1 MHSLRKNREV
11 ENMGKRIDG
20 RIPQNSGDGAGFK
33 QYNAVQSPWNKLMSY
48 QDALHYASRFESVL
62 SAAVAQAYR
71 IIIPDYATRASEMCK
86 EAYGRLLY
94 TGMNYPNDDGFGIH
108 PFMCG
113 SYPGAL
119 IGDKGDDA
127 LLMCGR
133 CQDFGTYRCEKE
145 LDVCDWD
152 ICGSELCRATTMSL
166 QGQADATASRHR
178 KGHKLDYMMVEAKG
192 CGDRHCRIIAENREK
207 YPAPDHE
214 LWESFGPAVTDDYK
228 KYTEE
233 EDCVSESMMFR
244 EECNYRF
251 VNGTNNE
258 TDSSNQM
265 VNMSTAASL
274 YLLPA
279 IDNAVKLEYTTA
291 ENAEW
296 IKKCVLEAAGK
307 AMFGERYAIRACREW
322 LGVPDSIG
330 EDGRVLGG
338 VIEMLLQSLVCGYE
352 IEAFNK
358 DEVIYVINR
367 GDLAIT
373 GTQSL
378 CEAHLYMWNGMVK
391 TLVNAMWSVWEEDS
405 PKGKMRIRIGKKID
419 KFM

>member
-1 MHSLRKNREV
+1 
-11 ENMGKRIDG
+11 MGKKIDG

-274 YLLPA
+274 NLLPA

>member
-1 MHSLRKNREV
+1 MTK
-11 ENMGKRIDG
+11 KIDE
-20 RIPQNSGDGAGFK
+20 RIPQDSGNGAAFK
-33 QYNAVQSPWNKLMSY
+33 TYNAVQSPWNKLMSY
-48 QDALHYASRFESVL
+48 QDALHYASRFEAVL

-71 IIIPDYATRASEMCK
+71 IIIPDYETRASEMCK
-86 EAYGRLLY
+86 EAYQRLYATGLY
-94 TGMNYPNDDGFGIH
+94 YPNDDGFGIH

-152 ICGSELCRATTMSL
+152 ICCSELCRATTMSL
-166 QGQADATASRHR
+166 QGQADATATRHR
-178 KGHKLDYMMVEAKG
+178 KGKKLDYMMVEAKG
-192 CGDRHCRIIAENREK
+192 CGDRHCRIVAENREK

-214 LWESFGPAVTDDYK
+214 LWQSFGPAVSQDYI

-233 EDCVSESMMFR
+233 EDTVSESMMFR

-265 VNMSTAASL
+265 VNLSTAASL

-279 IDNAVKLEYTTA
+279 IDNAVKLGYTTA
-291 ENAEW
+291 ENADW
-296 IKKCVLEAAGK
+296 IKKCVLEASGK

-322 LGVPDSIG
+322 LGYP
-330 EDGRVLGG
+330 EQYPADGRLLGG
-338 VIEMLLQSLVCGYE
+338 VIEMLLQSLVCAYE

-358 DEVIYVINR
+358 DEVIYVIDR
-367 GDLAIT
+367 GGLAIT

-378 CEAHLYMWNGMVK
+378 CEAHLYMWQGMVK
-391 TLVNAMWSVWEEDS
+391 TLVSAEWSVWEEDS
-405 PKGKMRIRIGKKID
+405 PKGKMRVKIAKKID

>member
-1 MHSLRKNREV
+1 
-11 ENMGKRIDG
+11 MGKKIDG

-214 LWESFGPAVTDDYK
+214 LWESFGPAVSDDYK

-265 VNMSTAASL
+265 VNLSTAASL

-358 DEVIYVINR
+358 DEVSYVINR

-378 CEAHLYMWNGMVK
+378 CEAQLYMWNGMVK

>member
-1 MHSLRKNREV
+1 
-11 ENMGKRIDG
+11 MGKKIDG

-178 KGHKLDYMMVEAKG
+178 KGHKLDYMMVEAMG

>member
-1 MHSLRKNREV
+1 MSKKINE
-11 ENMGKRIDG
+11 
-20 RIPQNSGDGAGFK
+20 RIPANSGDNAGFRK
-33 QYNAVQSPWNKLMSY
+33 YNAVQSPWNKLMSY

-62 SAAVAQAYR
+62 SAAVGQAYR
-71 IIIPDYATRASEMCK
+71 IIIPDYETRASEMCK
-86 EAYGRLLY
+86 EAYARLYQTGLY
-94 TGMNYPNDDGFGIH
+94 YPNDDGFGIH

-133 CQDFGTYRCEKE
+133 CNDFGTYRCEKE

-152 ICGSELCRATTMSL
+152 IVGSELCRATTMSL

-178 KGHKLDYMMVEAKG
+178 KGHKLDYLMVEAKG
-192 CGDRHCRIIAENREK
+192 CGDRHCRIIAESREK
-207 YPAPDHE
+207 YPAPEHE
-214 LWESFGPAVTDDYK
+214 LWESFGPAVSDDYK
-228 KYTEE
+228 KFTKE

-244 EECNYRF
+244 EECDYKF
-251 VNGTNNE
+251 VNGVNNE

-265 VNMSTAASL
+265 VNLSTAASL

-279 IDNAVKLEYTTA
+279 IDNAVKLGYTTA
-291 ENAEW
+291 EQAEW

-307 AMFGERYAIRACREW
+307 AMFGERYSIRACREW

-330 EDGRVLGG
+330 EDGRLLGG
-338 VIEMLLQSLVCGYE
+338 VIEMLLQSLVCGYVC
-352 IEAFNK
+352 EAFNEN
-358 DEVIYVINR
+358 EVIYTINR
-367 GDLAIT
+367 SDLAIT

-378 CEAHLYMWNGMVK
+378 CECHLYMWNGMVK
-391 TLVNAMWSVWEEDS
+391 TLVNAQWSVWEEDS
-405 PKGKMRIRIGKKID
+405 PAGKLRIKIARKID

>member
-1 MHSLRKNREV
+1 MSRK
-11 ENMGKRIDG
+11 IQG
-20 RIPQNSGDGAGFK
+20 RIPADSGNGAGFTS
-33 QYNAVQSPWNKLMSY
+33 YNAVQSPWNRLMSY
-48 QDALHYASRFESVL
+48 QDALHYASRFEAVL

-71 IIIPDYATRASEMCK
+71 IIIPDYETRASEMCK
-86 EAYGRLLY
+86 EAYGRLYY
-94 TGMNYPNDDGFGIH
+94 TGINYPGDDGFGIH

-152 ICGSELCRATTMSL
+152 ICCSELCRATTMSL
-166 QGQADATASRHR
+166 QGQADATESRHR
-178 KGHKLDYMMVEAKG
+178 KGKKLDYMMVEARG

-207 YPAPDHE
+207 YPAPAHE
-214 LWESFGPAVTDDYK
+214 LWQSFGPAVSDEYK
-228 KYTEE
+228 KFTTEDRTVE
-233 EDCVSESMMFR
+233 ESMMFR
-244 EECNYRF
+244 EECNYHF
-251 VNGTNNE
+251 VNGVNNE

-265 VNMSTAASL
+265 VNLSTAASL

-279 IDNAVKLEYTTA
+279 IDNAVRLGYTTEKQA
-291 ENAEW
+291 DW
-296 IKKCVLEAAGK
+296 TKKCVLEAAGK

-322 LGVPDSIG
+322 LGYPQEAKADA
-330 EDGRVLGG
+330 RLMGG
-338 VIEMLLQSLVCGYE
+338 VIEMLLQSLVCKYE
-352 IEAFNK
+352 IEAFNN
-358 DEVIYVINR
+358 DEVIYVIDR
-367 GDLAIT
+367 GGLAIT

-378 CEAHLYMWNGMVK
+378 CEAHLYMWQGMVK
-391 TLVNAMWSVWEEDS
+391 TLVSAEWSLWEEDS
-405 PKGKMRIRIGKKID
+405 PKGKMRIKIARKID

>member
-1 MHSLRKNREV
+1 MSRK
-11 ENMGKRIDG
+11 IQG
-20 RIPQNSGDGAGFK
+20 RIPADSGNGAGFTS
-33 QYNAVQSPWNKLMSY
+33 YNAVQSPWNKLMSY
-48 QDALHYASRFESVL
+48 QDALHYASRFEAVL

-71 IIIPDYATRASEMCK
+71 IIIPDYETRASEMCK
-86 EAYGRLLY
+86 EAYGRLYY
-94 TGMNYPNDDGFGIH
+94 TGINYPGDDGFGIH

-152 ICGSELCRATTMSL
+152 ICCSELCRATTMSL
-166 QGQADATASRHR
+166 QGQADATESRHR
-178 KGHKLDYMMVEAKG
+178 KGKKLDYMMVEARG

-207 YPAPDHE
+207 YPAPAHE
-214 LWESFGPAVTDDYK
+214 LWQSFGPAVSDEYK
-228 KYTEE
+228 KFTTEDRTVE
-233 EDCVSESMMFR
+233 ESMMFR
-244 EECNYRF
+244 EECNYHF
-251 VNGTNNE
+251 VNGVNNE

-265 VNMSTAASL
+265 VNLSTAASL

-279 IDNAVKLEYTTA
+279 IDNAVRLGYTTEKQA
-291 ENAEW
+291 DW
-296 IKKCVLEAAGK
+296 TKKCVLEAAGK

-322 LGVPDSIG
+322 LGYPQ
-330 EDGRVLGG
+330 EDKADARLMGG
-338 VIEMLLQSLVCGYE
+338 VIEMLLQSLVCKYE
-352 IEAFNK
+352 IEAFNN
-358 DEVIYVINR
+358 DEVIYVIDR
-367 GDLAIT
+367 GGLSIT

-378 CEAHLYMWNGMVK
+378 CEAHLYMWQGMVK
-391 TLVNAMWSVWEEDS
+391 TLVSAEWSLWEEDS
-405 PKGKMRIRIGKKID
+405 PKGKMRIKIARKID

>member
-1 MHSLRKNREV
+1 
-11 ENMGKRIDG
+11 MGKKIDG

-391 TLVNAMWSVWEEDS
+391 TLVYAMWSVWEEDS

>member
-1 MHSLRKNREV
+1 
-11 ENMGKRIDG
+11 
-20 RIPQNSGDGAGFK
+20 
-33 QYNAVQSPWNKLMSY
+33 
-48 QDALHYASRFESVL
+48 
-62 SAAVAQAYR
+62 
-71 IIIPDYATRASEMCK
+71 
-86 EAYGRLLY
+86 
-94 TGMNYPNDDGFGIH
+94 
-108 PFMCG
+108 MCG

-214 LWESFGPAVTDDYK
+214 LWESFGPAVSDDYK